1 MVMRKPINRKIVGFG
16 FLILGIGIMI
26 TIFANDWNESTIEVN
41 PIGVV
46 LIVSSIVVIVRGT
59 RIRVPDLG

>member
-1 MVMRKPINRKIVGFG
+1 MRKPINRKIVGFG